1 MDVMESSSAI
11 ITIPEYFFENGYEE
25 DDINGHEFAKKDIPE
40 VMPEEAKK
48 FDQVLKQAIS
58 VSLCK
63 HRKIKNKNLTKNNIS
78 AVPVCL
84 ITKETYFV
92 AVYDAS
98 YDYLMRTNKT
108 LKLFEGNNLRFDA
121 VLDLWLLIHHNLFCT
136 TPHQKVLR
144 QFKGTCDLIPQFG
157 RDRFEKIIQSSRWL
171 YMPERIH
178 PSSSDNVS
186 APKATDVGELNWLD
200 IIKKDIDS
208 MDPSI
213 ENYDSWFDDWMEEA
227 VENSEKSSTDGYHQK
242 KDKCDRQKKNEEN
255 RPD

>member
-11 ITIPEYFFENGYEE
+11 ITIPEYFLEKRYEE
-25 DDINGHEFAKKDIPE
+25 DDKNEHELAKKDVPE
-40 VMPEEAKK
+40 VMPDEATK

-98 YDYLMRTNKT
+98 YDYLMRTNKA

-121 VLDLWLLIHHNLFCT
+121 VLDLWLLIHHNVFCT
-136 TPHQKVLR
+136 TPHQKLLKE
-144 QFKGTCDLIPQFG
+144 FKGTCDLVPQLG

-171 YMPERIH
+171 YMPECMH
-178 PSSSDNVS
+178 PDNSDNVS

-242 KDKCDRQKKNEEN
+242 KDKCDRQAEK
-255 RPD
+255 D